1 MMLTV
6 LYVLGVFVL
15 VLANGFFVA
24 AEFALV
30 GVRRSRVETLAEG
43 GDRRAARLTGLLDN
57 LNAYISATQLGIT
70 MASLA
75 LGWVGEPVFAHLL
88 EGPLSGR
95 VSETALHT
103 ISFGVAFFV
112 ITFLHIV
119 LGELAPKTLAL
130 ELTERVALAVSL
142 PLLLFYKVFSW
153 PIRLLDWAGTRTVR
167 LFGLHPSHD
176 HASVYTEDE
185 LRRLV
190 DLSRRS
196 GHLEEEEQRLI
207 NGVFEFADAEVREA
221 MVPRTEVAALEANAT
236 FEEAQAAFREHGYTR
251 LPVYRGRLDEVAGV
265 LFRRD
270 LEPFLDGARPAVEF
284 DAAALARAPLFMP
297 ATAKLGAALNQMRA
311 ARTHLAFVVDEHGG
325 LDGIVTL
332 EDLLEEIVGEIDDE
346 YDAETK
352 SQIAAQPDGSFL
364 LDGMLAVRDANRR
377 FRLRLPEEGHYTTLA
392 GFLLARAG
400 RLLKPGDEVEHDGA
414 LFRVERVERRR
425 LRRVRLT
432 LPRTGADGDAATG
445 GSVGALVALLP
456 LASAALAGAR
466 LCPAAGLLLLT

>member
-1 MMLTV
+1 MLTALYLLAV
-6 LYVLGVFVL
+6 LLL

-30 GVRRSRVETLAEG
+30 GVRRSRIETLADG
-43 GDRRAARLTGLLDN
+43 GDKRAARLLGLLDN

-88 EGPLSGR
+88 EGPLAGR
-95 VSETALHT
+95 VSETALQT
-103 ISFGVAFFV
+103 ISFAVAFTI

-130 ELTERVALAVSL
+130 ELTEKVALAVSW
-142 PLLLFYKVFSW
+142 PLLAFYKVFSW

-167 LFGLHPSHD
+167 LFGLHPSGE

-190 DLSRRS
+190 DISRRS
-196 GHLEEEEQRLI
+196 GHLEESEQQLI
-207 NGVFEFADAEVREA
+207 HGVFEFADAEVREA
-221 MVPRTEVAALEANAT
+221 MVPRTALTAVAASATLAEAKAT
-236 FEEAQAAFREHGYTR
+236 FREYGYTR
-251 LPVYRGRLDEVAGV
+251 LPVYRERLDDVVGV

-270 LEPFLDGARPAVEF
+270 LEDFVDGTRPAAEF
-284 DAAALARAPLFMP
+284 DAVALAHAPLFMP
-297 ATAKLGAALNQMRA
+297 ATAKLGSALKQMRDS
-311 ARTHLAFVVDEHGG
+311 RTHLAFVIDEHGG
-325 LDGIVTL
+325 LEGIVTL

-346 YDAETK
+346 YDEEAK
-352 SQIAAQPDGSFL
+352 SQIVAQPDGTYL

-377 FRLRLPEEGHYTTLA
+377 FPLDLPEDGHYTTVA

-400 RLLKPGDEVEHDGA
+400 RLLKPGDTVEHEGA
-414 LFRVERVERRR
+414 TFRVERVERRR
-425 LRRVRLT
+425 LRWVRLT
-432 LPRTGADGDAATG
+432 PAPPDSPDGAATQAALEAIVPFVTTAAFTGA
-445 GSVGALVALLP
+445 
-456 LASAALAGAR
+456 
-466 LCPAAGLLLLT
+466 GLGVF